1 MKDVSIYKALVKGAD
16 TVMLSEL
23 EMRKIKKTV
32 EKSAVYEALEQVLD
46 TGWGDIYLSLTG

>member
-46 TGWGDIYLSLTG
+46 TG